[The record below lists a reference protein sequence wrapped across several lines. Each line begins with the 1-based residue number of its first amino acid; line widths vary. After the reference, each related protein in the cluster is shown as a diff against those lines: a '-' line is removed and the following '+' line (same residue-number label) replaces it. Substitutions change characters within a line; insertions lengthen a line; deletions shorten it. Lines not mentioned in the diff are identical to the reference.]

1 TPAAKRPPP
10 QRLNHSLRIHSYQST
25 YPFESEVRGQGY
37 HSRIR
42 FDPFSSGVPLKDQ
55 QAPKGQTF
63 GNWSPRPAP
72 TSSGEG
78 SGSRVRGDRPLASH
92 SQPVS
97 TGQRGRPASYSTFS
111 QHFPSPPSQSSETT
125 GYQNPALNN
134 QPYSFQGNL
143 PLAPTPPP
151 QPILTRPFLHPGNLP
166 ALPEGVTLDGG
177 GSYDLPD
184 PIFDTPHPPHTHQPH
199 PDDSVPTSYEFDYPS
214 VANVFEDGPNSG
226 DIVFEGGP
234 DVFEGEP
241 NDGANVFEGEP
252 NDGANGEPNDGAN
265 VFEGE
270 PNDGANVFEG
280 EPNNGANVFEGEPN
294 NGANVFEGEPNNGAN
309 VFEGEPNNGD
319 NVFESPSN
327 DRETR
332 PEEGRH
338 SPGGE
343 VSSTG
348 HLALETNI
356 DDTFSAPPPVHNQ
369 GPPPHTGS
377 DNDDSPPPPIY
388 SDGIV
393 NSSPQI
399 HSDNTEREPK
409 RFNSDNIGSGPIQI
423 TSDNIKSDSPQLT
436 SDNSENSPPQT
447 ASSHASNPPHNP
459 TKADTVIKTS
469 SSPVNVDYYDNLYD
483 EFLDMYYDAESD

>member
-1 TPAAKRPPP
+1 MQKLVTISLAVFLLVGNRWVRALPTNQNTAGVEEEAADRPTDMEAQETQKRFVIAEPPPRHETGQRWRVPPPWSSSTDFVPNLPWQTSPRTPAAKRPPP

-252 NDGANGEPNDGAN
+252 NDGAN

-270 PNDGANVFEG
+270 PNDGLRG
-280 EPNNGANVFEGEPN
+280 
-294 NGANVFEGEPNNGAN
+294 
-309 VFEGEPNNGD
+309 
-319 NVFESPSN
+319 
-327 DRETR
+327 
-332 PEEGRH
+332 
-338 SPGGE
+338 
-343 VSSTG
+343 
-348 HLALETNI
+348 
-356 DDTFSAPPPVHNQ
+356 
-369 GPPPHTGS
+369 
-377 DNDDSPPPPIY
+377 
-388 SDGIV
+388 
-393 NSSPQI
+393 
-399 HSDNTEREPK
+399 
-409 RFNSDNIGSGPIQI
+409 
-423 TSDNIKSDSPQLT
+423 
-436 SDNSENSPPQT
+436 
-447 ASSHASNPPHNP
+447 
-459 TKADTVIKTS
+459 
-469 SSPVNVDYYDNLYD
+469 
-483 EFLDMYYDAESD
+483 